1 MKTYPQPVL
10 DMLESG
16 IISYSYLL
24 SFELDTPFYFTD
36 GGFDIE
42 YGDKTYQASGAFHGL
57 DKIVRHAEMRV
68 GEIKFAFSMTNAA
81 ITQTILGTDVYK
93 RPVTIL
99 RAHLSHSNQVLYA
112 EPVWR
117 GKVTGKSD
125 NDSRAQIELRA
136 ASRWSEYEKANVW
149 RTSPNSHA
157 KRIENDDP
165 FKYAAKAAETIY
177 WAGTAGG

>member
-1 MKTYPQPVL
+1 MKTLPDAVVEQ
-10 DMLESG
+10 LEKG
-16 IISYSYLL
+16 HVIVAYLFAFDL
-24 SFELDTPFYFTD
+24 VNPFYFTD

-42 YGDKTYQASGAFHGL
+42 YGGKTYQASGAFHGL

-68 GEIKFAFSMTNAA
+68 GEVKFAFSMTNAA

-93 RPVTIL
+93 RPVTVL
-99 RAHLSHSNQVLYA
+99 RAHLSDTYQILHV

-125 NDSRAQIELRA
+125 NDSRAQVELRA